1 MTKFATS
8 TDRDAN
14 RVPLV
19 GDYPF
24 RTKRSITFTGA
35 AGSNTWGDDGGTLDG
50 GVIFTVTGLVTMK
63 LIAACTTLLDSDG
76 AATLSVGIT
85 GATAIFLPVE
95 TATQIDAGQI
105 WVNDASNVTY
115 IDIGLESATTGN
127 LPEYLLNGNDII
139 MTIAGGA
146 NVTAGTLDF
155 YALWKP
161 ISDDVSVVATTT

>member
-1 MTKFATS
+1 MSTFAEAV
-8 TDRDAN
+8 DRDAN
-14 RVPLV
+14 RVPV
-19 GDYPF
+19 AGEYPF

-50 GVIFTVTGLVTMK
+50 GVMFTVTGVVQIK
-63 LIAACTTLLDSDG
+63 IIAVCNTLLDSDG

-95 TATQIDAGQI
+95 TATQIDAGQL
-105 WVNDASNVTY
+105 WVNDAANVTY
-115 IDIGLESATTGN
+115 IDVGLESAATGN
-127 LPEYLLNGNDII
+127 VPEYILNGNDII

-146 NVTAGTLDF
+146 NVTAGQIDF

-161 ISDDVSVVATTT
+161 ISDDGSVVATTT